1 MKRLSAALLLA
12 AAPLLAAPAQAFD
25 ISAMTTEEREAF
37 NQAVRDYLMENP
49 EVLIESINVLESRQA
64 EASAQNDVDIV
75 AKHQDAI
82 FQDGHSWIGGNPDG
96 DLTMVE
102 FIDYRCGVCRQFNQE
117 VHDAVE
123 EDGNIR
129 LILKE
134 FPILGE
140 DSEQS
145 SRFAIAVHQLAGDQ
159 AYAAAHEALITL
171 RAPATAEA
179 LRGIA
184 QQIGVDADQVME
196 RMEAAPVT
204 EVLRKN
210 HELGQQMAIQGTP
223 TFIIGEQMLRGVPR
237 AGVAA
242 TIADIRANM

>member
-1 MKRLSAALLLA
+1 MTRLIAALLLGA
-12 AAPLLAAPAQAFD
+12 TTALASPALAFD
-25 ISAMTTEEREAF
+25 ISAMTEDEKAAF
-37 NQAVRDYLMENP
+37 GQAVRDYLMENP
-49 EVLIESINVLESRQA
+49 QVLIESINVLETRQA
-64 EASAQNDVDIV
+64 ETAAQSDLELV
-75 AKHQDAI
+75 AANRQAI
-82 FQDGHSWIGGNPDG
+82 FEDGHSWVGGNPDG

-123 EDGNIR
+123 EDGNIK

-145 SRFAIAVHQLAGDQ
+145 SRFAIAALQVGGDV
-159 AYAAAHEALITL
+159 AYRAAHDALITL
-171 RAPATAEA
+171 RTPASPEA

-184 QQIGVDADQVME
+184 ETIGLDAD
-196 RMEAAPVT
+196 
-204 EVLRKN
+204 EVLARMSSDGVTRVLDQN
-210 HELGQQMAIQGTP
+210 HQLGQTMAIQGTP
-223 TFIIGEQMLRGVPR
+223 TFIIGDQMLRGVPR

-242 TIADIRANM
+242 TIAQIRESM